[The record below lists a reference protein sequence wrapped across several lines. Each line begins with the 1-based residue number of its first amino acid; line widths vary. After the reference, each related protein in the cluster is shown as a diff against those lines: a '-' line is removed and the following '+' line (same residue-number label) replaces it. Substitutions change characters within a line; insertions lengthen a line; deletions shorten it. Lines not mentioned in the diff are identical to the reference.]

1 MTRYIL
7 RRLLHVVP
15 VMLAISVIVFGMLQ
29 IAPGDSALVL
39 AGVDASVEDIEAI
52 RVKFGLDQPFY
63 IQYGIWL
70 RQVLQ
75 GDLGRSIV
83 TRRPVLTE
91 ILSRVKPTAQLA
103 TAAMILATLVGMAI
117 GIISATR
124 QYSILDHSTMIMVL
138 LGVSTPTFWLG
149 LMLILLFSV
158 QLHWFPTGGVESL
171 KALVLPAVTLSAPS
185 MAIIA
190 RMTRSSL
197 LEVIREDYIVTA
209 RAKGLP
215 QRLVLFRHA
224 LRNALIPV
232 ITVIGVNYG
241 YLLGGTVIIE
251 TVFYRPGLGRLLI
264 DSIQFRDFPV
274 VQGTV
279 MILAAVFV
287 VINLVVDVLYV
298 YLDPRIRYD

>member
-70 RQVLQ
+70 RQVLK

-103 TAAMILATLVGMAI
+103 TAAMILATVVGMAI

-124 QYSILDHSTMIMVL
+124 QYSILDHSTMIMAL

-185 MAIIA
+185 TAIIA

>member
-15 VMLAISVIVFGMLQ
+15 VMLAVSAIVFGMLQ

-124 QYSILDHSTMIMVL
+124 QYSILDHSTMIMAL

-185 MAIIA
+185 TAIIA